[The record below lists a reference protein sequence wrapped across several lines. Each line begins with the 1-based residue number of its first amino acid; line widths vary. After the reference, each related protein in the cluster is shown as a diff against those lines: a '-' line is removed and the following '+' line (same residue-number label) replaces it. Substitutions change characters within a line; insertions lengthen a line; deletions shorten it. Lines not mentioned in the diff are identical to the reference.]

1 MLVNIKIIYIY
12 NKLKNLNLNL
22 FINFFRCADHY
33 FNINGV
39 ANCIICSY
47 LCGNCESIFES
58 HILSQCLTCNGGDN
72 RTPWTVDIFF
82 NQTTYYNFT

>member
-39 ANCIICSY
+39 ANCVICSY
-47 LCGNCESIFES
+47 LCGNCVSRS
-58 HILSQCLTCNGGDN
+58 TNCLTCNGGLN
-72 RTPWTVDIFF
+72 RTTWSIANYDCL
-82 NQTTYYNFT
+82 Y